1 MEMEAERHV
10 NQYRNTKFVIENSRK
25 YFDLAYDA
33 GLMGV
38 YGRSIQGRYVDSTEE
53 DKEFLDFVRCSYLG
67 LDNHPKIVAGALAA
81 ISEYQSL
88 HWSCART
95 RLNFGLIRV
104 LEEELSRLFRAR
116 IIAFSTVMV
125 ANMGAL
131 PLLASGHL
139 TNGVKPVV
147 AFDRLSHVSLAYHK
161 PVVADETRVVTIPH
175 NDMDAL
181 EDLCRRER
189 NVAYVADGVYSMG
202 GSAPVAELRH
212 LQERYGLFLYIDD
225 AHGISIHGARGEGY
239 ARSRLPDELGP
250 HTIVA
255 ASLGKGFGASGGI
268 LMFGSRDHEALFRR
282 YSLPHAFSAAPNLAA
297 VGAGIASAEIHA
309 GPELG
314 ELQKKLA
321 ERIGRFDSQINS
333 PQRGE
338 MLPIRF
344 IPVGEEITAIAT
356 ARKMLDEGM
365 YTSATFFPTV
375 GRGKAGIRICLT
387 STHSLEDIDRLCT
400 LLKGVIAGQPRYSF
414 AETETQRLAG

>member
-1 MEMEAERHV
+1 MEREAERHV

-25 YFDLAYDA
+25 YFDLAYET

-38 YGRSIQGRYVDSTEE
+38 YGRSIQGRHVESTEE

-67 LDNHPKIVAGALAA
+67 LDNHPKIVAGALGA
-81 ISEYQSL
+81 ITEYQSL

-104 LEEELSRLFRAR
+104 LEEELARLFKAR

-139 TNGVKPVV
+139 TNGHKPVI

-189 NVAYVADGVYSMG
+189 TVAYVADGVYSMG
-202 GSAPVAELRH
+202 GSAPIAELRR

-225 AHGISIHGARGEGY
+225 AHGISIHGTRGEGY
-239 ARSRLPDELGP
+239 ARSQLADDLGP
-250 HTIVA
+250 LTIVA

-309 GPELG
+309 SPELG
-314 ELQKKLA
+314 ELQAKLA

-344 IPVGEEITAIAT
+344 IPVGEEVMAIAA
-356 ARKMLDEGM
+356 ARTMLDEGM

-375 GRGKAGIRICLT
+375 ARGKAGIRICLT
-387 STHSLEDIDRLCT
+387 ATHSLEDIDRLCT
-400 LLKGVIAGQPRYSF
+400 LLRSVIGGQPRYAF
-414 AETETQRLAG
+414 AGTQRLAG